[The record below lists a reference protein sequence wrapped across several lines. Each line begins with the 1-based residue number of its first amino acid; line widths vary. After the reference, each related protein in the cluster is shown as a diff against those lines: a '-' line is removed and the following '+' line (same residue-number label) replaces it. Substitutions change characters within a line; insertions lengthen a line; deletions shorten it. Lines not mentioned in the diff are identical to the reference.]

1 MKVGD
6 RVHVSNHVIIIAL
19 KMLEKPVPAAMPAKV
34 FIEGIIVEDEK
45 DGDYKVD
52 FGENKIGNTTI
63 GKVSL
68 AGWSIGKELDLE
80 KAEQAIKQRINALKF
95 AEAIQNALDTPT
107 QQLPPPSYERATQP
121 QQLPPPP
128 SYERATRDGG
138 RRKKRRKKTKNKR
151 GGVVPRRTLQR
162 QNAIIPQ
169 PTRRLHIQMPK
180 SKTQKNRKKRVEMR
194 RAKALSKSK
203 VFSSIKK

>member
-1 MKVGD
+1 MRVGD

-19 KMLEKPVPAAMPAKV
+19 KMLKRPVPAAMPDKS
-34 FIEGIIVEDEK
+34 FIEGTIVEDEE
-45 DGDYKVD
+45 DGDYIVD
-52 FGENKIGNTTI
+52 FGENKIGTTTI
-63 GKVSL
+63 GKISL
-68 AGWSIGKELDLE
+68 AGWSIGEEPDLE
-80 KAEQAIKQRINALKF
+80 KAEQAIKQRTNALKL
-95 AEAIQNALDTPT
+95 AQAIQNALDTPT
-107 QQLPPPSYERATQP
+107 QPPPSYEH
-121 QQLPPPP
+121 
-128 SYERATRDGG
+128 ATREGG
-138 RRKKRRKKTKNKR
+138 RRKKRRKKTKSKK

-203 VFSSIKK
+203 VYSSNKK

>member
-1 MKVGD
+1 MRVGD

-19 KMLEKPVPAAMPAKV
+19 KMLEKPAPAAMPDKS
-34 FIEGIIVEDEK
+34 FIEGTIVEDEE
-45 DGDYKVD
+45 DGDYIVD
-52 FGENKIGNTTI
+52 FGKNKIGTTTI
-63 GKVSL
+63 GKLSL

-80 KAEQAIKQRINALKF
+80 KAEQAIKQRMNALTF
-95 AEAIQNALDTPT
+95 AQAIQKVLDTPT
-107 QQLPPPSYERATQP
+107 QPPPSSDRATRPPPSYE
-121 QQLPPPP
+121 
-128 SYERATRDGG
+128 EATRKGG
-138 RRKKRRKKTKNKR
+138 GRKKRRKKTKNKK

-180 SKTQKNRKKRVEMR
+180 SKTQKNRKKRIEMR

-203 VFSSIKK
+203 VYSSNKK

>member
-6 RVHVSNHVIIIAL
+6 KVLVNNHVIIIAL
-19 KMLEKPVPAAMPAKV
+19 KMLEKPVPAAMPDKS
-34 FIEGIIVEDEK
+34 FIEGTIVEDEE
-45 DGDYKVD
+45 DGNYIVD
-52 FGENKIGNTTI
+52 FGENKIGTTTI
-63 GKVSL
+63 GKLSL
-68 AGWSIGKELDLE
+68 AGWSIGEELDLE

-107 QQLPPPSYERATQP
+107 QQLPPPPSYERATQP
-121 QQLPPPP
+121 QPPPP
-128 SYERATRDGG
+128 SYERATRKGG

-151 GGVVPRRTLQR
+151 GGVPTRTLQR

-169 PTRRLHIQMPK
+169 PTRRLYIQMPK

-194 RAKALSKSK
+194 RVKALANSKLYSNN
-203 VFSSIKK
+203 KK